1 MYAAYYKLSGRPFQL
16 SPDHR
21 FFFGSRSHQK
31 AMAYLTYGLTERDGF
46 IVITGDIGAGKTTL
60 VRHLL
65 NQIDRESFVTATVVT
80 TQLEADDALRMVAS
94 AFGLSFQGL
103 DKASLLRAIESFLV
117 ECHQQDKHVLL
128 FVDEVQNMPF
138 SALEELR
145 MLSNM
150 QHNEQPLFQC
160 FLIGQPQFKR
170 ILAHED
176 LEQLRQR
183 VIASCH
189 LEPLDEEECRT
200 YIEHRLKTVGW
211 VDDPAIDDTAFT
223 VIFRY
228 SNGVPRRIN
237 TLCSRLMLHGFLEDL
252 HRFDDQVVMDVVE
265 ELAVERGQLAPEA
278 KPPPETMTID
288 EPVPAPVSRD
298 TADITTGQPAAA
310 VPRRTATAEPQQ
322 TIVQAPAKESE
333 ARSAVATKGD
343 RRSGRQSGPML
354 RIPVPLPNPGYEN
367 TLDALIQRVGT
378 LKGSK

>member
-46 IVITGDIGAGKTTL
+46 IVITGEIGAGKTTL

-94 AFGLSFQGL
+94 SFGLPFQGL
-103 DKASLLRAIESFLV
+103 DKATLLRTIESFLV
-117 ECHQQDKHVLL
+117 ECHQHDKHVLL

-145 MLSNM
+145 MLSNL

-170 ILAHED
+170 ILASDD

-200 YIEHRLKTVGW
+200 YVEHRLKM
-211 VDDPAIDDTAFT
+211 VDWAGDPTIDDSAFT

-252 HRFDDQVVMDVVE
+252 HHFDDQVVMDVVH
-265 ELAVERGQLAPEA
+265 ELAVERGQLAPEER
-278 KPPPETMTID
+278 PPSATMTID
-288 EPVPAPVSRD
+288 EPEPVGPSRD
-298 TADITTGQPAAA
+298 T
-310 VPRRTATAEPQQ
+310 VEPRRTVVRSPATEPEFAM
-322 TIVQAPAKESE
+322 VDDRRD
-333 ARSAVATKGD
+333 ARSS
-343 RRSGRQSGPML
+343 RRAPQ
-354 RIPVPLPNPGYEN
+354 IPIPAPNPGYAD
-367 TLDALIQRVGT
+367 TLDDLIRRVDS
-378 LKGSK
+378 LKGSR

>member
-21 FFFGSRSHQK
+21 FFFGSRSHQR

-94 AFGLSFQGL
+94 SFGLSFQGL
-103 DKASLLRAIESFLV
+103 DKATLLRSIESFLV
-117 ECHQQDKHVLL
+117 ECHQDDKHVLL

-145 MLSNM
+145 MLSNL

-160 FLIGQPQFKR
+160 FLVGQPQFKR
-170 ILAHED
+170 ILAQEN

-200 YIEHRLKTVGW
+200 YIEHRLKTVDWAGDPTF
-211 VDDPAIDDTAFT
+211 DDSAFT
-223 VIFRY
+223 VIYRY
-228 SNGVPRRIN
+228 SNGIPRRIN
-237 TLCSRLMLHGFLEDL
+237 TLCARLMLHGFLEDL
-252 HRFDDQVVMDVVE
+252 HHFDDQVVMDVVQ

-278 KPPPETMTID
+278 KPPPATMTID
-288 EPVPAPVSRD
+288 EPEPAHEGHVAAEFDAARNAAPEPRQPVVR
-298 TADITTGQPAAA
+298 
-310 VPRRTATAEPQQ
+310 
-322 TIVQAPAKESE
+322 APAIEPESVPE
-333 ARSAVATKGD
+333 YAVAGE
-343 RRSGRQSGPML
+343 RRAGRKSGPSL

-367 TLDALIQRVGT
+367 TLDALIRRVGT
-378 LKGSK
+378 LKGSQ

>member
-21 FFFGSRSHQK
+21 FFFGSRSHQR

-94 AFGLSFQGL
+94 SFGLSFQGL
-103 DKASLLRAIESFLV
+103 DKATLLRTIESFLV
-117 ECHQQDKHVLL
+117 ECHQHDKHVLL

-145 MLSNM
+145 MLSNL

-160 FLIGQPQFKR
+160 FLVGQPQFKR
-170 ILAHED
+170 ILAQEN

-200 YIEHRLKTVGW
+200 YIEHRLKTVDWAG
-211 VDDPAIDDTAFT
+211 DPTIDDSAFT
-223 VIFRY
+223 VIYRY

-237 TLCSRLMLHGFLEDL
+237 TLCARLMLHGFLEDL
-252 HRFDDQVVMDVVE
+252 HHFDDQVVMDVVQ

-278 KPPPETMTID
+278 KPPSATMTID
-288 EPVPAPVSRD
+288 EPEPAREGRD
-298 TADITTGQPAAA
+298 TAEFNTARNAAA
-310 VPRRTATAEPQQ
+310 EPRQTVVRSPAIEPEFAPEFAAEG
-322 TIVQAPAKESE
+322 E
-333 ARSAVATKGD
+333 
-343 RRSGRQSGPML
+343 RRAGRNSGPAL
-354 RIPVPLPNPGYEN
+354 RIPVPLPNPGYED
-367 TLDALIQRVGT
+367 TLDALIRRVGT
-378 LKGSK
+378 LKGSQ

>member
-1 MYAAYYKLSGRPFQL
+1 MYAAYYNLSGRPFQL

-31 AMAYLTYGLTERDGF
+31 AMAYLSYGLTERDGF

-65 NQIDRESFVTATVVT
+65 NQIDRDSFVTATVVT

-94 AFGLSFQGL
+94 AFGLPFQGL
-103 DKASLLRAIESFLV
+103 DKATLLRSIETFFV

-128 FVDEVQNMPF
+128 MVDEVQNMPF

-160 FLIGQPQFKR
+160 FLIGQPQFKK
-170 ILAHED
+170 IIAHED

-189 LEPLDEEECRT
+189 LEPLDEQECRT
-200 YIEHRLKTVGW
+200 YIEHRLKMVGW
-211 VDDPAIDDTAFT
+211 ADDPVIDDSAFT
-223 VIFRY
+223 VIYRY

-252 HRFDDQVVMDVVE
+252 HHFDDQVVMNVVE
-265 ELAVERGQLAPEA
+265 ELAVERGQLAPETKVPA
-278 KPPPETMTID
+278 ESMTIEEPAAPPPAREAAAPD
-288 EPVPAPVSRD
+288 AGGDVAVEERPAP
-298 TADITTGQPAAA
+298 APE
-310 VPRRTATAEPQQ
+310 AEPK
-322 TIVQAPAKESE
+322 PEK
-333 ARSAVATKGD
+333 ATKGE
-343 RRSGRQSGPML
+343 RRSSRKAGPAL
-354 RIPVPLPNPGYEN
+354 RIPVPLPNPGYED
-367 TLDALIQRVGT
+367 TLDALIKRVDT
-378 LKGSK
+378 LKGVK

>member
-65 NQIDRESFVTATVVT
+65 NQIDRDSFVSATVVT

-103 DKASLLRAIESFLV
+103 DKASLLRSIETFLV

-211 VDDPAIDDTAFT
+211 ADDPVIDDAAFT

-252 HRFDDQVVMDVVE
+252 HHFDEQVVMNVVE
-265 ELAVERGQLAPEA
+265 ELAVERGQLAPDTKA
-278 KPPPETMTID
+278 PPETMTID
-288 EPVPAPVSRD
+288 EPVEAAPSRD
-298 TADITTGQPAAA
+298 TAEVSAAGDVTVKERPATPPAPKKEPEPKPTKPKKAA
-310 VPRRTATAEPQQ
+310 E
-322 TIVQAPAKESE
+322 
-333 ARSAVATKGD
+333 GD
-343 RRSGRQSGPML
+343 RRSGRKSGPAL
-354 RIPVPLPNPGYEN
+354 RIPVPLPNQGYED
-367 TLDALIQRVGT
+367 TLDALIHRVDT
-378 LKGSK
+378 LKGTK

>member
-46 IVITGDIGAGKTTL
+46 IVITGEIGAGKTTL

-65 NQIDRESFVTATVVT
+65 NQIDRDSFVTATVVT

-94 AFGLSFQGL
+94 SFGLPFQGA
-103 DKASLLRAIESFLV
+103 DKATLLRTIESFLV
-117 ECHQQDKHVLL
+117 ACHQDDKQVLL

-145 MLSNM
+145 MLSNF
-150 QHNEQPLFQC
+150 QHNDQPLFQC
-160 FLIGQPQFKR
+160 FLVGQPQFKR

-200 YIEHRLKTVGW
+200 YVEHRLKM
-211 VDDPAIDDTAFT
+211 VDWAGDPAIDESAFT
-223 VIFRY
+223 VIYRY
-228 SNGVPRRIN
+228 SNGIPRRVN
-237 TLCSRLMLHGFLEDL
+237 TLCARLMLHGFLEDL
-252 HRFDDQVVMDVVE
+252 HHFDDQVVMDVVH
-265 ELAVERGQLAPEA
+265 ELAVERGQLAPED
-278 KPPPETMTID
+278 KPPSATMTID
-288 EPVPAPVSRD
+288 EPEPAAAIS
-298 TADITTGQPAAA
+298 QPAAPVQTA
-310 VPRRTATAEPQQ
+310 VPSSAGEPL
-322 TIVQAPAKESE
+322 VA
-333 ARSAVATKGD
+333 ARGE
-343 RRSGRQSGPML
+343 RRSGRKSGSPL
-354 RIPVPLPNPGYEN
+354 RIPVPLPGPGHADS
-367 TLDALIQRVGT
+367 LDGLIRRVEI
-378 LKGSK
+378 LKGSR

>member
-1 MYAAYYKLSGRPFQL
+1 
-16 SPDHR
+16 
-21 FFFGSRSHQK
+21 
-31 AMAYLTYGLTERDGF
+31 MAYLTYGLTERDGF

-94 AFGLSFQGL
+94 SFGLSFQGL
-103 DKASLLRAIESFLV
+103 DKASLLRTIESFLV
-117 ECHQQDKHVLL
+117 VCHQNDKHVLL

-145 MLSNM
+145 MLSNL

-160 FLIGQPQFKR
+160 FLVGQPQFKG
-170 ILAHED
+170 ILARED

-200 YIEHRLKTVGW
+200 YIEHRLKTVDLAG
-211 VDDPAIDDTAFT
+211 DPKIDDSAFT
-223 VIFRY
+223 VIYRY

-252 HRFDDQVVMDVVE
+252 HHFDDQVVMDVVQ
-265 ELAVERGQLAPEA
+265 ELAVERGQLAPET
-278 KPPPETMTID
+278 KPPAETMTID
-288 EPVPAPVSRD
+288 EPEPAHEAHA
-298 TADITTGQPAAA
+298 TAGSSVAQTAVAHTIAAEPRPTVVKAPAARPKPEPELA
-310 VPRRTATAEPQQ
+310 LQGERRA
-322 TIVQAPAKESE
+322 
-333 ARSAVATKGD
+333 
-343 RRSGRQSGPML
+343 GRASGPAL
-354 RIPVPLPNPGYEN
+354 RIPVPLPNPGYAD

-378 LKGSK
+378 LKGSQ